1 MTVEEKLTILTD
13 AAKYDVACTSSGGD
27 RRGGRL
33 GKTLP
38 SGCCHTFSAD
48 GRCISL
54 LKVLM
59 TNSCVYD
66 CQYCVNRT
74 SHDLP
79 RAMFTP
85 RELADLTIDFYRRNY
100 IEGLFLSSAVVRS
113 PDYTTELLIR
123 TLTLLR
129 ADYGF
134 SGYIHAKAIPG
145 ARTSSSPWPRSGTA
159 SARPRPRGSG
169 SATPLP
175 SPRRAS
181 PPR

>member
-54 LKVLM
+54 LKLLL
-59 TNSCVYD
+59 TNVCIYD

-85 RELADLTIDFYRRNY
+85 RGAGRPHHRLLPAQLHR
-100 IEGLFLSSAVVRS
+100 GGSSSA
-113 PDYTTELLIR
+113 PPWC
-123 TLTLLR
+123 
-129 ADYGF
+129 A
-134 SGYIHAKAIPG
+134 
-145 ARTSSSPWPRSGTA
+145 ARITPRNC
-159 SARPRPRGSG
+159 
-169 SATPLP
+169 
-175 SPRRAS
+175 
-181 PPR
+181 